1 MSPRPKL
8 VIAAA
13 LGLFL
18 IAGLM
23 LWKSLNSQASEPVA
37 AVASTD
43 GQSQVIAAARDL
55 VPGQVVAADDI
66 VVRRNPESKIAA
78 DGLRQTSDVQG
89 HVVRVAIRKGAQV
102 VRSAVSDQVALGLA
116 VRVPVGY
123 RAYALQV
130 AEAAIAGGFLQV
142 GDHVDLYVTLPGG
155 LFGQPQVTGRSPDDQ
170 SKSRLLQQGVAVLA
184 VGTKLQTDG
193 GAETAARTVTLALA
207 PDDLARVALAARLGT
222 ITFAIRNPVDTAPVA
237 DQAATLSTLTGP
249 AEIPSAASPA
259 PRKASGG
266 GIVIYAG
273 AARGLVHVP

>member
-102 VRSAVSDQVALGLA
+102 VRSAVSDLVALALA

-130 AEAAIAGGFLQV
+130 AEAAIAGGFL
-142 GDHVDLYVTLPGG
+142 
-155 LFGQPQVTGRSPDDQ
+155 
-170 SKSRLLQQGVAVLA
+170 
-184 VGTKLQTDG
+184 
-193 GAETAARTVTLALA
+193 
-207 PDDLARVALAARLGT
+207 
-222 ITFAIRNPVDTAPVA
+222 
-237 DQAATLSTLTGP
+237 
-249 AEIPSAASPA
+249 
-259 PRKASGG
+259 
-266 GIVIYAG
+266 
-273 AARGLVHVP
+273 